1 MNRILPAL
9 LLFTLISG
17 CASGPVL
24 PSSAARVLQRQAV
37 TAPANRAAVPEAGRL
52 TAVRD
57 FKAQI
62 NTGEKFV
69 RVSAEYDV
77 LYGQKSAT
85 RRVAFFY
92 HPDKT
97 ISNLTLLGGE
107 AAPLPQVTEE
117 CLAIMRL
124 PIG

>member
-1 MNRILPAL
+1 MKRLLPAL

-24 PSSAARVLQRQAV
+24 PPSGARVMLRQAA
-37 TAPANRAAVPEAGRL
+37 TTPANGTVTPEAGRL

-107 AAPLPQVTEE
+107 AAPLPQINEE